1 MIRDVR
7 NAFCYN
13 FDRDSLTCELPGI
26 FDDIKLDEKS
36 FEVVFSGNMQTLHL
50 DYRHNVV
57 SKTCAFIFETTA
69 INRADLEPL
78 VYSDSKARA

>member
-7 NAFCYN
+7 NAFCYK

-36 FEVVFSGNMQTLHL
+36 FEVVYSGNMQTLQL

-57 SKTCAFIFETTA
+57 SKT
-69 INRADLEPL
+69 
-78 VYSDSKARA
+78 